1 MRSVAVLGLATL
13 FVGGGTVGL
22 YAYVNSADLEP
33 WGSFQPWIESAP
45 LLFAVVGAAGILTYA
60 FVRKFS

>member
-1 MRSVAVLGLATL
+1 M

-45 LLFAVVGAAGILTYA
+45 TLFAAVGAAGILIYA
-60 FVRKFS
+60 FVRRFS

>member
-1 MRSVAVLGLATL
+1 M

-22 YAYVNSADLEP
+22 YAYVNSADLAP
-33 WGSFQPWIESAP
+33 WGSFRPWIESAP